1 MKESVAE
8 VGDRVIVSTSMD
20 GKAERRKDRETRRQ
34 EDRWTKTER
43 ESESERDR
51 EAIPDVFDDVDDP
64 TFPPVSVVE
73 RKNSHRVDA
82 PLKLASHAYNAE
94 QQECQQSD
102 R

>member
-1 MKESVAE
+1 MEKQNDAKTERQ
-8 VGDRVIVSTSMD
+8 GDRRTD
-20 GKAERRKDRETRRQ
+20 GQKQ
-34 EDRWTKTER
+34 R